1 MKTIVKYLFLLL
13 TGGFTY
19 VMIELLYR
27 GYSHWTMFF
36 VGGICFILIG
46 LINEVLSYETPL
58 WIQSLIS
65 GLIVTIVEFFSGCII
80 NLWFKLDVWN
90 YSDLPFNILGQVCL
104 PFTIIWCLIGLIGV
118 LLDDWLRWK
127 LFHEEKPYYKLK

>member
-46 LINEVLSYETPL
+46 LINEVLSYDTPL

-65 GLIVTIVEFFSGCII
+65 GLIVTTVELFSGCII

-90 YSDLPFNILGQVCL
+90 YSDLPFNIFGQVCL
-104 PFTIIWCLIGLIGV
+104 PFTLIWCLIGLIAI